1 MMVHRRPPMLPPAAP
16 RAGLPLAWAFAAGLA
31 AGMLA
36 SPVHA
41 AGAVGCLITPLRS
54 ADIGTPVAGV
64 VETVKVERG
73 DRVTK
78 GQVLFTLR
86 AEVERA
92 SSVSAEVRSRNE
104 AAVRGAAA
112 NLEAARLKY
121 DRARALR
128 DQDFVAQPALEQAKV
143 EFQVAEAQLRHSK
156 NQLESLRAD
165 VAPVRAQ
172 LAQRTVRAP
181 FDGVVIDRLAQPGER
196 VELQPLLRLADVGR
210 LRVEVIVPAS
220 LFGSVQ
226 VGQQVTLQPDL
237 PGVSARQA
245 DVTQV
250 DRFID
255 AASNTFR
262 VRLELDNANH
272 QVPAGA
278 RCKVALDGQP
288 LPAVAAAA
296 KAAPVAV
303 PPMPAAPAA
312 SQTPAPATPAAR
324 PASTSRRIDAPRSA
338 ELSLRLDDTLPPGA
352 TKR

>member
-1 MMVHRRPPMLPPAAP
+1 MMPAPRPRRPLPAALSE
-16 RAGLPLAWAFAAGLA
+16 RRHLAFALAVLAFAAGVA
-31 AGMLA
+31 LA
-36 SPVHA
+36 SPARA

-64 VETVKVERG
+64 VDAIRVERG
-73 DRVTK
+73 DTVAK

-86 AEVERA
+86 ADVERA
-92 SSVSAEVRSRNE
+92 SSVSAEVRARNE

-121 DRARALR
+121 DRARSLR
-128 DQDFVAQPALEQAKV
+128 EQNFVAQPALDQARA
-143 EFQVAEAQLRHSK
+143 EFEVAEAQLRHSR
-156 NQLESLRAD
+156 NQLDSLRAD
-165 VAPVRAQ
+165 IAPARAQ

-196 VELQPLLRLADVGR
+196 VELQPLLRLADIDR

-226 VGQQVTLQPDL
+226 VGQQVTLQPDV

-245 DVTQV
+245 DVMQV

-272 QVPAGA
+272 SVPAGA
-278 RCKVALDGQP
+278 RCRVALDGQP
-288 LPAVAAAA
+288 LPAVAAAR
-296 KAAPVAV
+296 AATVS
-303 PPMPAAPAA
+303 APAA
-312 SQTPAPATPAAR
+312 SAPAAPPPAAAR
-324 PASTSRRIDAPRSA
+324 PASTSRRIDAARSA
-338 ELSLRLDDTLPPGA
+338 ELSLRLDDNPPAGA
-352 TKR
+352 AKR